1 MPLWHLQVHWM
12 AKGAGKMFPNNL
24 LLITCT
30 TIFASNSRWKNTPF
44 TSFTYHKNCS
54 TPFPPYFRIISIHLP
69 PPSPIPPPPPPL
81 RAYSPG
87 PDGQL
92 ARQVP
97 WYTVPSGHV
106 LEPKP
111 LFWPCRKP
119 PAKPCHTA
127 GGTAGH
133 GGARGMGSGG
143 KWWKWRDLI
152 EMSRNAW
159 YEIFR
164 MFENAC

>member
-12 AKGAGKMFPNNL
+12 EKGAGKMFPNNL

-30 TIFASNSRWKNTPF
+30 TIFVSNSRWKNTPF
-44 TSFTYHKNCS
+44 TYHKNCS
-54 TPFPPYFRIISIHLP
+54 TQFPLIFASSPSIPISTHHPQAP
-69 PPSPIPPPPPPL
+69 PPRPPL

-106 LEPKP
+106 LDPKP

-119 PAKPCHTA
+119 PAKPYHTV
-127 GGTAGH
+127 GH
-133 GGARGMGSGG
+133 GGARRCTWHG
-143 KWWKWRDLI
+143 K
-152 EMSRNAW
+152 
-159 YEIFR
+159 
-164 MFENAC
+164 

>member
-1 MPLWHLQVHWM
+1 
-12 AKGAGKMFPNNL
+12 MFPNNL
-24 LLITCT
+24 LLQL
-30 TIFASNSRWKNTPF
+30 FVSNSRWKNTPF
-44 TSFTYHKNCS
+44 TYHKNCS
-54 TPFPPYFRIISIHLP
+54 TQFPPYFRIIFIHPHPHPQAP
-69 PPSPIPPPPPPL
+69 PPGPPL

-127 GGTAGH
+127 WHGGGTALH
-133 GGARGMGSGG
+133 VAWEVVGSGG
-143 KWWKWRDLI
+143 NLRLLKVRN
-152 EMSRNAW
+152 EMSWTSTGETQNW
-159 YEIFR
+159 FSTMWEWPLS
-164 MFENAC
+164 